1 MTMDRNNQPHT
12 SWWHGSQKWAGHPEI
27 KPSRKGCYECGPGLY
42 LTNRRQTAL
51 KYSKGAGSLVHVGL
65 APNITL
71 LQDVRFTRAQMQDA
85 LDSIPRLRQRA
96 LIEDD
101 LDRSARRHPDDQL
114 PAIYLVNLC
123 VNHEALSGAAGPVL
137 AQWLSDHGVD
147 ASLES
152 KSGQEEWL
160 IVFNPKVLVYAQKLT
175 AKQADEL
182 PYDFDTL
189 ADQRARLQPTSPL
202 RLRR

>member
-1 MTMDRNNQPHT
+1 MNSPTLPHT
-12 SWWHGSQKWAGHPEI
+12 SWWHGSQKWDGHPEI

-65 APNITL
+65 DPNITL
-71 LQDVRFTRAQMQDA
+71 LQDVCFTRAQMQDA
-85 LDSIPRLRQRA
+85 LDSIPRLRRRA
-96 LIEDD
+96 AIEAD

-123 VNHEALSGAAGPVL
+123 VNHEALSGDAGPAL
-137 AQWLSDHGVD
+137 ARWLTAHGVD
-147 ASLES
+147 ASLEG
-152 KSGQEEWL
+152 KSGKEEWL
-160 IVFNPKVLVYAQKLT
+160 IVFNPKALVYSQKLT
-175 AKQADEL
+175 AKEADAL
-182 PYDFDTL
+182 PYDFDTF
-189 ADQRARLQPTSPL
+189 DEQRARLQPAANPL